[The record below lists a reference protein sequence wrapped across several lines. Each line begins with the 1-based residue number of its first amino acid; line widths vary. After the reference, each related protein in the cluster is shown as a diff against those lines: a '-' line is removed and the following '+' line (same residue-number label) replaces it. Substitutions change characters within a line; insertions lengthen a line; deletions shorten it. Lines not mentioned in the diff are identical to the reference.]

1 MKLSTYQKSALQ
13 QLPSLEQIL
22 SSDEFVDL
30 LTKFDRRLIV
40 LILRQ
45 VVNEVRQKILNNETN
60 LPELNEYVIW
70 VTQKIQSEL
79 SSSIQTVVN
88 CTGTITHTNL
98 GRSLLPAEAI
108 ENLQRVASHY
118 VDLEYD
124 LVTGKR
130 GHRDRITGNL
140 LQQLT
145 ECQDST
151 VVNNNAA
158 AVLLVLTTL
167 AAGKEVIISRGELVE
182 IGGSFR
188 IPEVMSESGAILREV
203 GTTNRTH
210 LIDYQEA
217 INENTGLL
225 LKVHPS
231 NYAVVGFQSVPP
243 VEDLAELG
251 HEYQIPVFEDLGSGS
266 LIDLTDFGLPAEPV
280 VKDRLA
286 KGVDILTFSGDK
298 LLGGPQAGL
307 IIGKKDLITRVRQHS
322 LMRALRVD
330 KLTLSAL
337 EATLRQYLNP
347 KDLLNRLP
355 MLWRYTRSISELRI
369 LADHLSNRLSVIL
382 ADHAKIEVVKSSAQI
397 GSGSL
402 PIDQLSSIAV
412 AIHSKQFSTTRI
424 AKLFRLSGIIGRI
437 RDDQLWLDVRSV
449 TEVELST
456 ILNAAKE
463 VVKQLDGNNNASN
476 VS

>member
-1 MKLSTYQKSALQ
+1 MVKLSTYQKSALQ

-45 VVNEVRQKILNNETN
+45 VINEVRQKILNNETN

-231 NYAVVGFQSVPP
+231 NYAVVGFHSVPP
-243 VEDLAELG
+243 IEDLAELG

-337 EATLRQYLNP
+337 
-347 KDLLNRLP
+347 
-355 MLWRYTRSISELRI
+355 
-369 LADHLSNRLSVIL
+369 
-382 ADHAKIEVVKSSAQI
+382 
-397 GSGSL
+397 
-402 PIDQLSSIAV
+402 
-412 AIHSKQFSTTRI
+412 
-424 AKLFRLSGIIGRI
+424 
-437 RDDQLWLDVRSV
+437 
-449 TEVELST
+449 
-456 ILNAAKE
+456 
-463 VVKQLDGNNNASN
+463 
-476 VS
+476 

>member
-1 MKLSTYQKSALQ
+1 MKLSTSQKSALQ

-30 LTKFDRRLIV
+30 LTRFDRKLIV
-40 LILRQ
+40 FILRQ
-45 VVNEVRQKILNNETN
+45 IVNEVRQKILNGETS
-60 LPELNEYVIW
+60 LPKLNEYLIW
-70 VTQKIQSEL
+70 VNKKIQSEL
-79 SSSIQTVVN
+79 CSSIQTVVN

-98 GRSLLPAEAI
+98 GRSLLPTEAI

-145 ECQDST
+145 DCQDST

-203 GTTNRTH
+203 GATNRTH
-210 LIDYQEA
+210 LKDYQEA

-231 NYAVVGFQSVPP
+231 NYAVVGFHSC
-243 VEDLAELG
+243 
-251 HEYQIPVFEDLGSGS
+251 
-266 LIDLTDFGLPAEPV
+266 
-280 VKDRLA
+280 
-286 KGVDILTFSGDK
+286 
-298 LLGGPQAGL
+298 LL
-307 IIGKKDLITRVRQHS
+307 
-322 LMRALRVD
+322 
-330 KLTLSAL
+330 
-337 EATLRQYLNP
+337 
-347 KDLLNRLP
+347 
-355 MLWRYTRSISELRI
+355 YTSPS
-369 LADHLSNRLSVIL
+369 
-382 ADHAKIEVVKSSAQI
+382 
-397 GSGSL
+397 
-402 PIDQLSSIAV
+402 P
-412 AIHSKQFSTTRI
+412 
-424 AKLFRLSGIIGRI
+424 
-437 RDDQLWLDVRSV
+437 RDS
-449 TEVELST
+449 
-456 ILNAAKE
+456 
-463 VVKQLDGNNNASN
+463 
-476 VS
+476 